1 VPVPRYRGN
10 VPAPAPSETLLLR
23 RNSTVLEETLDDEIC
38 LYLPSSDEVLVLNR
52 TATDIWRLLDDDS
65 SLWSLSTRIA
75 EIYQMEPCAVVD
87 DVARVVGNF
96 VAQGF
101 ADERRGSAS

>member
-1 VPVPRYRGN
+1 LFGRYRGN
-10 VPAPAPSETLLLR
+10 VPAQSPHQTALFR
-23 RNSTVLEETLDDEIC
+23 RNRTVLEETLDDEIC

-65 SLWSLSTRIA
+65 TLSSLAIRVA
-75 EIYQMEPCAVVD
+75 EIYQMTPTALTA
-87 DVARVVGNF
+87 DVTRVIGNF

-101 ADERRGSAS
+101 ADERPGSAS